1 MSKKCHAWGADRV
14 VTLVTNEQEKLFST
28 LNVFAKLSRGAAL
41 ILKKNV
47 HLKSTINQLASTMFH
62 IAAFNLHQGECLVP
76 EIDLWRCVV
85 KIL

>member
-1 MSKKCHAWGADRV
+1 M

-47 HLKSTINQLASTMFH
+47 HLKALSINLQYNVSYWSFIFAPGKMIS
-62 IAAFNLHQGECLVP
+62 ARNLLVALCRKNP
-76 EIDLWRCVV
+76 MKRV
-85 KIL
+85 